1 MESKGRKNILS
12 LIVVGLSDLHI
23 CGQSD
28 VMSAE
33 RRGVFGDL
41 RLSHFLQSG
50 EEESQCG

>member
-1 MESKGRKNILS
+1 M
-12 LIVVGLSDLHI
+12 VGLLEL
-23 CGQSD
+23 CARGQSD

-41 RLSHFLQSG
+41 RISHFLQSG